1 MSTSE
6 PQPASQEA
14 VVVHLSGDRRGEI
27 QELRGDSVGLAPLP
41 ESEADP
47 VASSVSTGATFLATL
62 VGQGREWELQAGRGA
77 VWINGEKVQRR
88 VLRSG
93 DLIELGKGGPVLRF
107 RTYASGWGGHKS
119 ISEVFGDCVDCVRYA
134 KGFRDRAAVLV
145 AGIPAELA
153 TRTTLAFRAGIL
165 ALLALILAGMAI
177 LAVRSLRLEHRFEA
191 QNLEI
196 TGIAELLAS
205 GEQERVRTGD
215 LLALRDRLD
224 SRLTAAVERIET
236 LETRAVAAARVT
248 SEASGAIVFLQGAYG
263 FSHPESG
270 APLRFAIGSTGNPL
284 SDPRGGPAVTF
295 EGEGPIVERLYTGTG
310 FVVEETGLVLTNR
323 HVAVPW
329 DFDETSQTI
338 VRQGLSPVMHRLFG
352 YLPGLPEPFDV
363 ELVQASETADLAI
376 LRCSGVTGLEGLEL
390 STTPPRVGDPVIV
403 MGYPTGMR
411 AMLARTDRELLEE
424 LTQEKGLD
432 FWSAAELL
440 AELGQIEPLATQ
452 GIIGQVSSTTVVYDA
467 ETAGGGSGGPVL
479 TLDGKVVAINTAIL
493 TQFGGSNLG
502 VPASEALQLL
512 AKIR

>member
-1 MSTSE
+1 MPTSE

-27 QELRGDSVGLAPLP
+27 QELRGGSVRLGPLP

-62 VGQGREWELQAGRGA
+62 VGQGREWELQAARGA

-119 ISEVFGDCVDCVRYA
+119 MSEVFGDCVDCVRYA

-177 LAVRSLRLEHRFEA
+177 LTVRSLRLEDRFEA
-191 QNLEI
+191 QILEI
-196 TGIAELLAS
+196 TGVAELLAS
-205 GEQERVRTGD
+205 GEQELVRTGD
-215 LLALRDRLD
+215 LLVLRDRLD
-224 SRLTAAVERIET
+224 SRLAAAVERIES

-248 SEASGAIVFLQGAYG
+248 AEASGAIVFLQGAYG

-270 APLRFAIGSTGNPL
+270 APLRFAIGPDGNPL
-284 SDPRGGPAVTF
+284 GDPRSGPVVTF

-310 FVVEETGLVLTNR
+310 FVVGETGLILTNR

-329 DFDETSQTI
+329 DFDETSQAI
-338 VRQGLSPVMHRLFG
+338 ARQGLSPAMNRLSG
-352 YLPGLPEPFDV
+352 YLPGVPEPFDV

-390 STTPPRVGDPVIV
+390 STTPPLVGDPVIV

-411 AMLARTDRELLEE
+411 AMLARTDRVLVEE
-424 LTQEKGLD
+424 LTQGKSLD